1 MCTEVLTYP
10 ENNMQDQLNNTCS
23 CRYSV
28 MNAVKEE
35 NFPNNK
41 RPFKGH
47 VCYHCLQLGV
57 LCMCVPNEKKNP
69 ECGHTHSRGWVC
81 LKPYVLVLLQNV
93 I

>member
-47 VCYHCLQLGV
+47 DSKYSSTY
-57 LCMCVPNEKKNP
+57 NIAK
-69 ECGHTHSRGWVC
+69 
-81 LKPYVLVLLQNV
+81 
-93 I
+93 